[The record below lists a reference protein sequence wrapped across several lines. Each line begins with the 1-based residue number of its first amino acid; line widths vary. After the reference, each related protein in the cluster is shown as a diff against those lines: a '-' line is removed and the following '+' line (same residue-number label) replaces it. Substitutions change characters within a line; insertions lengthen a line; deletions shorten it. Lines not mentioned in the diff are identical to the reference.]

1 VIRIAPSLLAA
12 DFASLKREISTVEEA
27 GADLLH
33 LDVMD
38 GHFVPNISFGPPVVK
53 ALRKISTLPFDVHLM
68 ISDPDQFIPVFAEAG
83 ADIITVHV
91 EACRHLHR
99 TVQLIKDNGTRAGV
113 ALNPATPL
121 YSVLPILPEIDL
133 LLVMSVNPGFGG
145 QEFIP
150 LVLPKIREARR
161 YIDEMDAG
169 VELEVDGGISL
180 ETAPGVIEAGARILV
195 AGSAVFENPDP
206 AGVISRLKVLEAGAE
221 DV

>member
-1 VIRIAPSLLAA
+1 MIRIAPSLLAA